1 MGNACNSSPILRL
14 AHGIAASRLKFSL
27 AKDSALARNNATD
40 TCSRIKACSVGQP
53 CPVGPAVA
61 SKAMLGDELVE
72 FSAAHLSNVGAGKTF
87 TRQVLDFLLA

>member
-1 MGNACNSSPILRL
+1 
-14 AHGIAASRLKFSL
+14 
-27 AKDSALARNNATD
+27 
-40 TCSRIKACSVGQP
+40 VQP

-72 FSAAHLSNVGAGKTF
+72 FSAEVDKPF